1 MQAAGVFLGPN
12 NPFPGNRRMTIPRG
26 PFQLKSKGKESL
38 RLLFWSFL
46 VGVLA
51 GFVGA
56 LFRLCLNHIGRFRE
70 WLVAWAGSIP
80 YWGWVIPVL
89 FSVLLVS
96 AALFLVRRFAPEAG
110 GSGVQEIEGAL
121 EEIRPVRWKRVLP
134 VKFFAGLASLGGGMV
149 LGREGPTIQM
159 GGNVGKMIG
168 ETFRAS
174 SKATHILVA
183 SGAAA
188 GLSAAFNAP
197 LAGVL
202 FVIEEMRTQFRYGVV
217 SVQCILIASAM
228 GDIVVRIVTGPDPVI
243 HMTHLPDPQL
253 SVLWMFPLFG
263 VLFGFF
269 GLLFNYLL
277 VGMLDVFSRLR
288 GGLHRFTGLFAGA
301 FIGFLVL
308 TFPDTITGGY
318 SVIPKALYH
327 ILPAATLLLL
337 FVVRFGTTVFSYG
350 SGVPGGIFAPMIT
363 LGTLFGVGFGH
374 YAHGWF
380 PDLVFHPSLFAVAGM
395 GALFA
400 ATVRAPLTGIAL
412 AVEMTGNYNQI
423 LPLILTCMAATVVA
437 QGFGG
442 QPIYTVLLRR
452 TISQEKKAI
461 RSSREQKADAS
472 M

>member
-1 MQAAGVFLGPN
+1 M
-12 NPFPGNRRMTIPRG
+12 
-26 PFQLKSKGKESL
+26 KSNVKESL

-51 GFVGA
+51 GLLGA
-56 LFRLCLNHIGRFRE
+56 LFRLCLAHIGRFRDR
-70 WLVAWAGSIP
+70 LVDFAGSFP
-80 YWGWVIPVL
+80 DWGWAIPVL
-89 FSVLLVS
+89 FSALLVTV
-96 AALFLVRRFAPEAG
+96 ALFLVRRFAPEAG

-168 ETFRAS
+168 DKFRAS
-174 SKATHILVA
+174 SHATHILVA

-228 GDIVVRIVTGPDPVI
+228 GDIVVRVLMGPHPVI
-243 HMTHLPDPQL
+243 DMTHLPDPRL
-253 SVLWMFPLFG
+253 SALWMFPLFG
-263 VLFGFF
+263 ILFGVF

-277 VGMLDVFSRLR
+277 VGMLNVFSRLR
-288 GGLHRFTGLFAGA
+288 GWLHRLTGLYVGA

-318 SVIPKALYH
+318 SVIPKALH
-327 ILPAATLLLL
+327 HVLPVTTLLLL

-363 LGTLFGVGFGH
+363 LGTLFGIGFGH
-374 YAHGWF
+374 YAHAWF
-380 PDLVFHPSLFAVAGM
+380 PDLVLHPSIFAVAGM

-423 LPLILTCMAATVVA
+423 LPLVLTCMAATVVA
-437 QGFGG
+437 QAFGG

-452 TISQEKKAI
+452 TVYLEKKEK
-461 RSSREQKADAS
+461 RSVRERKENS
-472 M
+472 